1 MLRERK
7 AAPSLL
13 ASPAALP
20 PQRALSH
27 PPPYLL
33 SAFPTEGVKP
43 TVVCSTPVET
53 KAPTSS
59 AVQKRRV
66 TPNPLP
72 PALPTGPWE
81 GHGSAG
87 HGAPI
92 PSLPLAWGALRMDQ
106 TQQRGVPAPRARS
119 SSSRRSPRGCR
130 SQAQAAPCPAAVATP
145 GWVFLPSQPR
155 FSSELALASS
165 STAPACPRH
174 NPPTLAASTP
184 LAGHRSTP
192 RAQPLP
198 GETGPA
204 SAKRHFTF
212 LLLFFPPS
220 SFSFLFFF
228 LSTWHASLSPPLT
241 QSGFQLGEH
250 RNGLIISDEES
261 VCSIRQRRV
270 IIHL

>member
-1 MLRERK
+1 MGMGHLRGAGRGAQGKPGHSPAMTTRAAGLPGRRNGPSDTKPSPSPGSTVPFRQQGWDQLSPAPGPCAKETVQGKQESGAMPRERK

-59 AVQKRRV
+59 VVQKRHV

-92 PSLPLAWGALRMDQ
+92 PSLPLAWGALRTDQ

-119 SSSRRSPRGCR
+119 SSSR
-130 SQAQAAPCPAAVATP
+130 
-145 GWVFLPSQPR
+145 
-155 FSSELALASS
+155 
-165 STAPACPRH
+165 
-174 NPPTLAASTP
+174 
-184 LAGHRSTP
+184 
-192 RAQPLP
+192 
-198 GETGPA
+198 
-204 SAKRHFTF
+204 
-212 LLLFFPPS
+212 
-220 SFSFLFFF
+220 
-228 LSTWHASLSPPLT
+228 
-241 QSGFQLGEH
+241 
-250 RNGLIISDEES
+250 
-261 VCSIRQRRV
+261 
-270 IIHL
+270 